1 MHCSKSTIYSVAPM
15 KEQLVVAVTKRFFRL
30 STTRI
35 EESISG
41 IHSGRLPDDTGLE
54 ADQAFS
60 ALGER
65 LL

>member
-1 MHCSKSTIYSVAPM
+1 M